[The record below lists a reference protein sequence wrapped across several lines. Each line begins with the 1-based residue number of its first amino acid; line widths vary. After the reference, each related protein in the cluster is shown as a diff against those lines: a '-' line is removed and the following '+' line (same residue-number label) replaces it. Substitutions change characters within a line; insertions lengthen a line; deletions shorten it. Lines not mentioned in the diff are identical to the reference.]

1 MRKITEESIDAF
13 YAKRRFKKRNM
24 QVVVN
29 DDEVLLLLHDNIIA
43 KLVNDDL
50 FIDSCGWNSNT
61 TRDRL
66 NGLKNVWVRTQNGQ
80 MILNEQSWDGKLTQ
94 II

>member
-13 YAKRRFKKRNM
+13 YAKKRFKKRNM

-29 DDEVLLLLHDNIIA
+29 DDQVLLLLHDNIIA

-66 NGLKNVWVRTQNGQ
+66 NGLKNVNVRTQNGQ
-80 MILNEQSWDGKLTQ
+80 MILNEQAWDGKLKQ